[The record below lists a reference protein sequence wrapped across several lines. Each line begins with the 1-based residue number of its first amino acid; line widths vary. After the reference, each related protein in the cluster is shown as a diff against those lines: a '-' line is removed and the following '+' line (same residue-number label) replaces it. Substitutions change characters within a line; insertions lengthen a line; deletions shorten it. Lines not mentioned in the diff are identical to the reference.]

1 MSDAADHDRHAD
13 EPALQQKLAELRRLL
28 LGAAIHHNLPLGG
41 GLDHIDDGGYYSRDG
56 LYALDDD
63 QLDAETRLGHKKN
76 YMRALMEYADG
87 DDMMAPA
94 NDDIDADTD
103 ESDDGDQQG
112 YPERSDSKRRRSS
125 QRRSAAGTTA
135 TTATSNL
142 PSVDDS
148 IHVSPS
154 SKFASRISRVPF
166 DNLLQD
172 TGSVPD
178 LVSDH
183 HEHEQEGH
191 GELSPAVP
199 STPHANP
206 VDDVFQS
213 LAFAASP
220 ELQLA
225 PFAGFKEN
233 PTITNGDDDD
243 ELPVKSASRPSD
255 PVLNMIKEEGETA
268 RVDHAPQTRP
278 SLDRPERRN
287 TIKKHR
293 YEASLASTAQTM
305 ESAPSIRSLAT
316 TTSSEPEPPNT
327 KTSPPRPMARL
338 FSRLRNSVRSRRA
351 IPEEDFIEKRSL
363 TPFELSPAAQ
373 QRIAAEGAMS
383 GSPPNAAPGSSG
395 TVTSEP
401 HNGMHF
407 GRRPSSSSQST
418 STLQNKKQKK
428 ENENNNNNNPKAGA
442 FFGVDLKQSINVAP
456 MRIRISHK
464 GRSTSY
470 RTFPLGVYKCCE
482 FIRSSGCTDANLFS
496 SADAYN
502 VSQLKQIFNTG
513 PSYGESFTFAS
524 NPDYTVY
531 DAARL
536 ILIFLSELPKPLVSN
551 SVLKSW
557 IMLARQEGAIEPPCP
572 QRLDTGLDFWAE
584 ALNRLPMANRSLVKH
599 LLNLFAEILIS
610 RAAPSHGSGS
620 GSGSGDAINEADAR
634 RLAASVARA
643 LFHTDEGK
651 FGGRK
656 TAAVHPTLALAFL
669 IVKRGEYMGSLGK
682 VDMVMG
688 GAGRRESNMFLPS
701 TKEMMR
707 WKGQS

>member
-1 MSDAADHDRHAD
+1 MSDAADHGHGDRHAD
-13 EPALQQKLAELRRLL
+13 EPGLQQKLAELRRLL
-28 LGAAIHHNLPLGG
+28 LGAAIHQNLPLGG
-41 GLDHIDDGGYYSRDG
+41 GLDHDHDIVQVRNGSYEFHHDHDT
-56 LYALDDD
+56 
-63 QLDAETRLGHKKN
+63 ETRLGHKKH

-87 DDMMAPA
+87 EDMAAA

-103 ESDDGDQQG
+103 DMESDDTGSNRD
-112 YPERSDSKRRRSS
+112 RSQTESK
-125 QRRSAAGTTA
+125 QRSAPGTTA
-135 TTATSNL
+135 TSATSTM
-142 PSVDDS
+142 PSVDPGP
-148 IHVSPS
+148 IQHVSP
-154 SKFASRISRVPF
+154 KFASRISRVPF
-166 DNLLQD
+166 DRLQD
-172 TGSVPD
+172 SSVPD
-178 LVSDH
+178 LVSDQ
-183 HEHEQEGH
+183 HEGQ

-225 PFAGFKEN
+225 PFTGFK
-233 PTITNGDDDD
+233 PDPITADD
-243 ELPVKSASRPSD
+243 ELPVKSD
-255 PVLNMIKEEGETA
+255 PVLNMIKEVAEETA
-268 RVDHAPQTRP
+268 RVDHAAAAHAAGQNRP

-305 ESAPSIRSLAT
+305 GSAPSIRSMAT
-316 TTSSEPEPPNT
+316 TTSSEPNEPPST
-327 KTSPPRPMARL
+327 KASPSRPMARL

-363 TPFELSPAAQ
+363 TPFELSRAAQ
-373 QRIAAEGAMS
+373 QRIAAGESMS
-383 GSPPNAAPGSSG
+383 GSPPAVPGSSG
-395 TVTSEP
+395 TGQSL
-401 HNGMHF
+401 

-418 STLQNKKQKK
+418 TTLQNKKQKK
-428 ENENNNNNNPKAGA
+428 ETRNENLQAGPA
-442 FFGVDLKQSINVAP
+442 SFFGVDLNQSINVAP

-482 FIRSSGCTDANLFS
+482 FIRASGCTDANLFS

-502 VSQLKQIFNTG
+502 VSQLKLIFNTA
-513 PSYGESFTFAS
+513 PSYGESFAFAS
-524 NPDYTVY
+524 CPDYTVY

-536 ILIFLSELPKPLVSN
+536 ILIYLSELPKPLVSN

-584 ALNRLPMANRSLVKH
+584 ALNRLPMASRSLVKH

-610 RAAPSHGSGS
+610 RATPHRAGREVPVM
-620 GSGSGDAINEADAR
+620 INEADAR

-656 TAAVHPTLALAFL
+656 NAAVHPTLALAFL
-669 IVKRGEYMGSLGK
+669 IVKRGEYMGSLGRLDA
-682 VDMVMG
+682 VVMG
-688 GAGRRESNMFLPS
+688 GGGAGRRRESNMFLPS
-701 TKEMMR
+701 TKEIMR